1 MKAGLVLIRANLP
14 PHTDLQP
21 FFTWFVSML
30 IKFLVKATREAF
42 SGKRMYASFCFLFQF
57 KIFFF
62 ILGQSEITPHIH
74 LKIGL
79 SSHCGRLSLQPSQKW
94 WFWASNR
101 EVERL
106 TYSKNKTSCFE
117 FRTSS
122 KKDAWLCLF
131 WSDRVGMVTETK
143 HELIGW
149 KVFFITLEGTLI

>member
-57 KIFFF
+57 KIFFSYWVSRRLLRTSIWKLDWAHTVVGF
-62 ILGQSEITPHIH
+62 LFNLLKNGDFEQAIEKWKGWHIP
-74 LKIGL
+74 K
-79 SSHCGRLSLQPSQKW
+79 
-94 WFWASNR
+94 
-101 EVERL
+101 
-106 TYSKNKTSCFE
+106 TKTSCFE

-122 KKDAWLCLF
+122 KKYAWLCLF

>member
-57 KIFFF
+57 KIWVSRRLLRTSIWKLDWAHTVVGFLFN
-62 ILGQSEITPHIH
+62 L
-74 LKIGL
+74 LK
-79 SSHCGRLSLQPSQKW
+79 KW

-106 TYSKNKTSCFE
+106 TYSKKKTSCFE